1 MQEVQV
7 KEVARREKGRVFFRF
22 DNGTEFT
29 LYRSEIR
36 GLPQAEST
44 LLMTEDAYLPV
55 SLYEKI
61 LTEIVGKRA
70 KKRALFL
77 LERMDRTESQL
88 CEKLR
93 QNGYPEECVAAAVE
107 YVKQYHY
114 IDDLRYAKQYIRYH
128 QQKKSSQRLK
138 MDLMK
143 KGVGR
148 EQIEQ
153 ALAEEFV
160 SDERAQ
166 IAELLE
172 KRHYDA
178 AQAERREQQRM
189 YQFLMRR
196 GFKSGDILAVMRE
209 ERFSDEF

>member
-36 GLPQAEST
+36 GLPQAESM

-107 YVKQYHY
+107 YVKQY
-114 IDDLRYAKQYIRYH
+114 IRYH

-178 AQAERREQQRM
+178 AQADRREQQRM

-196 GFKSGDILAVMRE
+196 GFKSSDILAVMRE
-209 ERFSDEF
+209 EHFFDEF

>member
-70 KKRALFL
+70 KSVHCFCWSA
-77 LERMDRTESQL
+77 RTARS
-88 CEKLR
+88 R
-93 QNGYPEECVAAAVE
+93 SSV
-107 YVKQYHY
+107 
-114 IDDLRYAKQYIRYH
+114 
-128 QQKKSSQRLK
+128 KSSARTVIPRSVL
-138 MDLMK
+138 
-143 KGVGR
+143 
-148 EQIEQ
+148 
-153 ALAEEFV
+153 
-160 SDERAQ
+160 
-166 IAELLE
+166 
-172 KRHYDA
+172 
-178 AQAERREQQRM
+178 RRRWSM
-189 YQFLMRR
+189 
-196 GFKSGDILAVMRE
+196 
-209 ERFSDEF
+209 

>member
-22 DNGTEFT
+22 DNGTEFI

-77 LERMDRTESQL
+77 LERMDRTES
-88 CEKLR
+88 
-93 QNGYPEECVAAAVE
+93 
-107 YVKQYHY
+107 
-114 IDDLRYAKQYIRYH
+114 
-128 QQKKSSQRLK
+128 
-138 MDLMK
+138 
-143 KGVGR
+143 
-148 EQIEQ
+148 
-153 ALAEEFV
+153 
-160 SDERAQ
+160 
-166 IAELLE
+166 
-172 KRHYDA
+172 
-178 AQAERREQQRM
+178 
-189 YQFLMRR
+189 
-196 GFKSGDILAVMRE
+196 
-209 ERFSDEF
+209 

>member
-44 LLMTEDAYLPV
+44 LLMTEDVYLPV

-128 QQKKSSQRLK
+128 CKNITALK
-138 MDLMK
+138 T
-143 KGVGR
+143 
-148 EQIEQ
+148 
-153 ALAEEFV
+153 APHEEL
-160 SDERAQ
+160 
-166 IAELLE
+166 IHPLLFP
-172 KRHYDA
+172 A
-178 AQAERREQQRM
+178 VCLRRIVVP
-189 YQFLMRR
+189 L
-196 GFKSGDILAVMRE
+196 L
-209 ERFSDEF
+209 

>member
-36 GLPQAEST
+36 GLPQAESM

-93 QNGYPEECVAAAVE
+93 QNGYPEECVAAA
-107 YVKQYHY
+107 
-114 IDDLRYAKQYIRYH
+114 D
-128 QQKKSSQRLK
+128 
-138 MDLMK
+138 
-143 KGVGR
+143 GVCK
-148 EQIEQ
+148 
-153 ALAEEFV
+153 AV
-160 SDERAQ
+160 SLYR
-166 IAELLE
+166 
-172 KRHYDA
+172 
-178 AQAERREQQRM
+178 
-189 YQFLMRR
+189 
-196 GFKSGDILAVMRE
+196 
-209 ERFSDEF
+209 

>member
-160 SDERAQ
+160 SDERA
-166 IAELLE
+166 
-172 KRHYDA
+172 
-178 AQAERREQQRM
+178 
-189 YQFLMRR
+189 
-196 GFKSGDILAVMRE
+196 
-209 ERFSDEF
+209 

>member
-7 KEVARREKGRVFFRF
+7 REVARREKGRVFFRF

-36 GLPQAEST
+36 GLPQVQSR
-44 LLMTEDAYLPV
+44 LLMTEDAYLPAA
-55 SLYEKI
+55 LYEKI

-93 QNGYPEECVAAAVE
+93 QNGYPEECVTAAVE

-138 MDLMK
+138 LDLMK

-153 ALAEEFV
+153 ALAE
-160 SDERAQ
+160 
-166 IAELLE
+166 LLE
-172 KRHYDA
+172 KRRYDA
-178 AQAERREQQRM
+178 AQADRREQQRM

>member
-44 LLMTEDAYLPV
+44 LLMTEDVYLPV

-93 QNGYPEECVAAAVE
+93 QNGYPEECVAAAVC
-107 YVKQYHY
+107 K
-114 IDDLRYAKQYIRYH
+114 A
-128 QQKKSSQRLK
+128 
-138 MDLMK
+138 
-143 KGVGR
+143 
-148 EQIEQ
+148 
-153 ALAEEFV
+153 V
-160 SDERAQ
+160 SLYR
-166 IAELLE
+166 
-172 KRHYDA
+172 
-178 AQAERREQQRM
+178 
-189 YQFLMRR
+189 
-196 GFKSGDILAVMRE
+196 
-209 ERFSDEF
+209 

>member
-36 GLPQAEST
+36 GLPQAESM

-77 LERMDRTESQL
+77 LERMDRTESSS
-88 CEKLR
+88 
-93 QNGYPEECVAAAVE
+93 V
-107 YVKQYHY
+107 
-114 IDDLRYAKQYIRYH
+114 
-128 QQKKSSQRLK
+128 KSSARTVIPRSVL
-138 MDLMK
+138 
-143 KGVGR
+143 
-148 EQIEQ
+148 
-153 ALAEEFV
+153 
-160 SDERAQ
+160 
-166 IAELLE
+166 
-172 KRHYDA
+172 
-178 AQAERREQQRM
+178 RRRWSM
-189 YQFLMRR
+189 
-196 GFKSGDILAVMRE
+196 
-209 ERFSDEF
+209 

>member
-36 GLPQAEST
+36 GLPQAESM

-93 QNGYPEECVAAAVE
+93 NLCPLIRHKLLRECLLNLLPPYPLFHEV
-107 YVKQYHY
+107 H
-114 IDDLRYAKQYIRYH
+114 L
-128 QQKKSSQRLK
+128 
-138 MDLMK
+138 
-143 KGVGR
+143 
-148 EQIEQ
+148 
-153 ALAEEFV
+153 
-160 SDERAQ
+160 
-166 IAELLE
+166 
-172 KRHYDA
+172 
-178 AQAERREQQRM
+178 
-189 YQFLMRR
+189 
-196 GFKSGDILAVMRE
+196 
-209 ERFSDEF
+209 

>member
-36 GLPQAEST
+36 GLPQAQST

-77 LERMDRTESQL
+77 LERMDRFCHLWNAINSLPEIQGRRVDAHLILGKSYREIARDEGVDKSAVRSSVL
-88 CEKLR
+88 CGIE
-93 QNGYPEECVAAAVE
+93 A
-107 YVKQYHY
+107 
-114 IDDLRYAKQYIRYH
+114 
-128 QQKKSSQRLK
+128 
-138 MDLMK
+138 MK
-143 KGVGR
+143 KYLR
-148 EQIEQ
+148 KN
-153 ALAEEFV
+153 L
-160 SDERAQ
+160 
-166 IAELLE
+166 
-172 KRHYDA
+172 
-178 AQAERREQQRM
+178 
-189 YQFLMRR
+189 
-196 GFKSGDILAVMRE
+196 
-209 ERFSDEF
+209 

>member
-77 LERMDRTESQL
+77 LCLLYTSYPVSEDS
-88 CEKLR
+88 R
-93 QNGYPEECVAAAVE
+93 QKE
-107 YVKQYHY
+107 
-114 IDDLRYAKQYIRYH
+114 IW
-128 QQKKSSQRLK
+128 RLSC
-138 MDLMK
+138 
-143 KGVGR
+143 R
-148 EQIEQ
+148 STNWIW
-153 ALAEEFV
+153 
-160 SDERAQ
+160 R
-166 IAELLE
+166 
-172 KRHYDA
+172 
-178 AQAERREQQRM
+178 
-189 YQFLMRR
+189 
-196 GFKSGDILAVMRE
+196 
-209 ERFSDEF
+209 

>member
-128 QQKKSSQRLK
+128 QQKKASTPVVGWSRNRTLGLWTNAQHSASFCFIPQDSAPARLFLNGSSWQYISL
-138 MDLMK
+138 
-143 KGVGR
+143 
-148 EQIEQ
+148 
-153 ALAEEFV
+153 
-160 SDERAQ
+160 
-166 IAELLE
+166 
-172 KRHYDA
+172 
-178 AQAERREQQRM
+178 
-189 YQFLMRR
+189 
-196 GFKSGDILAVMRE
+196 IL
-209 ERFSDEF
+209 S

>member
-22 DNGTEFT
+22 DNGTEFI

-148 EQIEQ
+148 EQIG
-153 ALAEEFV
+153 
-160 SDERAQ
+160 ERVKVY
-166 IAELLE
+166 I
-172 KRHYDA
+172 
-178 AQAERREQQRM
+178 
-189 YQFLMRR
+189 
-196 GFKSGDILAVMRE
+196 
-209 ERFSDEF
+209 

>member
-7 KEVARREKGRVFFRF
+7 KEAARREKGRVFFRF

-77 LERMDRTESQL
+77 LERMDRTELQL

-114 IDDLRYAKQYIRYH
+114 IDDLRYAKH
-128 QQKKSSQRLK
+128 P
-138 MDLMK
+138 
-143 KGVGR
+143 G
-148 EQIEQ
+148 E
-153 ALAEEFV
+153 
-160 SDERAQ
+160 
-166 IAELLE
+166 
-172 KRHYDA
+172 
-178 AQAERREQQRM
+178 
-189 YQFLMRR
+189 
-196 GFKSGDILAVMRE
+196 
-209 ERFSDEF
+209 